1 MRVLAIDYGTKRIGI
16 ALSDPMCIFPSI
28 IETIPNDEKAY
39 NNLTDIIS
47 KNNVN
52 RIVLGFPNQDNRKLS
67 SLAEEILRFKNKLEL
82 ITAIQIVLWD
92 EHFTSKIAEERI
104 IQSVTKKSKRR
115 DKSLVDAH
123 SAAIILEEYL
133 KLNQ

>member
-1 MRVLAIDYGTKRIGI
+1 MRVLAIDYGRKRIGI

-28 IETIPNDEKAY
+28 IEAIPNDEKVY
-39 NNLTDIIS
+39 KNLSDIIS

-52 RIVLGFPNQDNRKLS
+52 RIVLGFPNEDNRKLS
-67 SLAEEILRFKNKLEL
+67 SFGEEILRFKNKLEI

-133 KLNQ
+133 KLN